1 MYYTKNAYKKG
12 YYIIACPL
20 DNYLKK
26 IGLNQEEIEKSKN
39 WILEGKK
46 DNYERKSFEYKTEY
60 IDPKKIIGGSRLTP
74 GVSVYTNVEQFKIDT
89 LVRERLENQFALI
102 EDRRKEGYDIKTI
115 REDYG
120 NIEEPIIVDYY
131 EDIDKYYIS
140 LNGNHRGIMAMI
152 LGVEKIKAEVYY
164 MKPVL

>member
-1 MYYTKNAYKKG
+1 MYYTKRDYKKG
-12 YYIIACPL
+12 YYIIACSL
-20 DNYLKK
+20 DKYLKK
-26 IGLNQEEIEKSKN
+26 IGISQEEIEKSKS

-46 DNYERKSFEYKTEY
+46 NNYKRKSSEGKPEY

-74 GVSVYTNVEQFKIDT
+74 GVSVYSNVEEFKIDT

-115 REDYG
+115 REDYE

-152 LGVEKIKAEVYY
+152 LGVEKIKADVYY
-164 MKPVL
+164 MKRV